1 MKTARIIYNPTAG
14 KETFQ
19 AELPEVLSR
28 LEDAGYVASAHRTKG
43 KGDATLAAKNAS
55 INGFDL
61 VIAVGG
67 DGTVNEVINGL
78 FQFDE
83 RPTLGVIPMGTVND
97 FTRALGI
104 PNDIFDALDVI
115 INGETGNIDIGVM
128 NGKYFMNIAGAGKIT
143 EVSYEAPSRLK
154 TVIGSLAYY
163 VKGIELIPQISAFPI
178 RIEYDDEVYTGKVM
192 LFLIGLTNS
201 IGGFEKLVPD
211 AKLDDGQFSLL
222 ILEEVNLAE
231 LAHVLTLAMR
241 GEHFKHSKVK
251 FISAINVNVSSYED
265 VQLNL
270 DGEFGG
276 MLPAQFKNLKQAL
289 EIRMKKEAD

>member
-14 KETFQ
+14 REVFEQ
-19 AELPEVLSR
+19 QLPQILER
-28 LEDAGYVASAHRTKG
+28 LERAEYIASAHRTTG
-43 KGDATLAAKNAS
+43 IGDAIVAAKRACELE
-55 INGFDL
+55 FDL

-78 FQFDE
+78 LQHDTPPEF
-83 RPTLGVIPMGTVND
+83 GIIPMGTVND

-104 PNDIFDALDVI
+104 PSDIFEALDYI
-115 INGETGNIDIGVM
+115 IEGEPFAIDLGLM
-128 NGKYFMNIAGAGKIT
+128 NGKYFMNIGGGGKIT

-154 TVIGSLAYY
+154 AVIGSLAYY
-163 VKGIELIPQISAFPI
+163 VKGIELIPQITSFPI
-178 RIEYDDEVYTGKVM
+178 RIEHDDDVYTGRVM

-201 IGGFEKLVPD
+201 IGGFEQLVPD
-211 AKLDDGQFSLL
+211 AELDDGYFSVL

-241 GEHFKHSKVK
+241 GEHLKHDKVK
-251 FISAINVNVSSYED
+251 YFKSRELYVSSFEE

-270 DGEFGG
+270 DGELGG
-276 MLPAQFKNLKQAL
+276 VLPAHFKNLQQA
-289 EIRMKKEAD
+289 IKVRIKKE

>member
-14 KETFQ
+14 REVFEQ
-19 AELPEVLSR
+19 QLPQILER
-28 LEDAGYVASAHRTKG
+28 LERAGYIASAHRTTG
-43 KGDATLAAKNAS
+43 MGDAIVAAKRACELE
-55 INGFDL
+55 FDL

-78 FQFDE
+78 LQHETPPEF
-83 RPTLGVIPMGTVND
+83 GIIPMGTVND

-104 PNDIFDALDVI
+104 PSDIFEALDYI
-115 INGETGNIDIGVM
+115 IEGEPFAIDLGLM
-128 NGKYFMNIAGAGKIT
+128 NGKYFMNIGGGGKIT

-154 TVIGSLAYY
+154 AVIGSLAYY
-163 VKGIELIPQISAFPI
+163 VKGIELIPQITSIPI
-178 RIEYDDEVYTGKVM
+178 RIEHDEGIYTGKVM
-192 LFLIGLTNS
+192 IFLIGLTNS

-211 AKLDDGQFSLL
+211 AKLDDGYFSVL

-241 GEHFKHSKVK
+241 GEHLKHEKVK
-251 FISAINVNVSSYED
+251 YFKTKELYVTSFEE

-276 MLPAQFKNLKQAL
+276 VLPAHFINLKQAIKVRL
-289 EIRMKKEAD
+289 KKE

>member
-19 AELPEVLSR
+19 TELPAVLSQ
-28 LEDAGYVASAHRTKG
+28 LEDAGYVTSAHRTTG
-43 KGDATLAAKNAS
+43 KGDATLAAKYAC

-78 FQFDE
+78 FQFDK

-104 PNDIFDALDVI
+104 PSDIFAALDVI

-178 RIEYDDEVYTGKVM
+178 RIEYDDKVYSGKVM

-251 FISAINVNVSSYED
+251 FISARNVNVSSYED

>member
-14 KETFQ
+14 KESFQ

-28 LEDAGYVASAHRTKG
+28 LEQAGYITSTHRTTG
-43 KGDATLAAKNAS
+43 KGDATLAAKHACLH
-55 INGFDL
+55 GFNL

-78 FQFDE
+78 FQFEE
-83 RPTLGVIPMGTVND
+83 RPTLGVIPKGTVND

-104 PNDIFDALDVI
+104 PNDTSRALDVI
-115 INGETGNIDIGVM
+115 LDGDTGHIDIGLM

-163 VKGIELIPQISAFPI
+163 IKGIELIPQIAAFPI
-178 RIEYDDEVYTGKVM
+178 RIEYDKEVYTGKVM

-211 AKLDDGQFSLL
+211 AKLDDGNFSIL

-241 GEHFKHSKVK
+241 GEHLKHNKVK
-251 FISAINVNVSSYED
+251 FLSAKNVNVSSFEE

-289 EIRMKKEAD
+289 EIKMKKRG

>member
-14 KETFQ
+14 REVFEQ
-19 AELPEVLSR
+19 QLPQILER
-28 LEDAGYVASAHRTKG
+28 LERAGYIASAHRTTG
-43 KGDATLAAKNAS
+43 MGDAIVAAKRACELE
-55 INGFDL
+55 FDL

-78 FQFDE
+78 LQHETPPEF
-83 RPTLGVIPMGTVND
+83 GIIPMGTVND

-104 PNDIFDALDVI
+104 PSDIFEALDYI
-115 INGETGNIDIGVM
+115 IEGEPFAIDLGLM
-128 NGKYFMNIAGAGKIT
+128 DGKYFMNIGGGGKIT

-154 TVIGSLAYY
+154 AVIGSLAYY
-163 VKGIELIPQISAFPI
+163 VKGIELIPQITSFPI
-178 RIEYDDEVYTGKVM
+178 RIEHDDDVYTGRVM

-201 IGGFEKLVPD
+201 IGGFEQLVPD
-211 AKLDDGQFSLL
+211 AELDDGYFSVL

-241 GEHFKHSKVK
+241 GEHLKHDKVK
-251 FISAINVNVSSYED
+251 YFKSRELYVSSFEE

-270 DGEFGG
+270 DGELGG
-276 MLPAQFKNLKQAL
+276 VLPAHFKNLQQA
-289 EIRMKKEAD
+289 IKVRIKKE